1 MKSAEGSVWR
11 SVTGRMVAW
20 WQLKAPRCVRSSG
33 IRWPVETPRS
43 AGKRSDSGFIIHAGS
58 QENRAQTQLSSQNTR
73 TALETR
79 NVYINRVWASEFA
92 RNQSEPEAETVF
104 GILLPEIA
112 GNPRDSAERLR
123 PGYFA
128 MVNESE
134 AGYLLII
141 CIRRPRCFP
150 VVYIKDLD

>member
-11 SVTGRMVAW
+11 SVTGCMVAW
-20 WQLKAPRCVRSSG
+20 WQLKIPRCVRSSG

-58 QENRAQTQLSSQNTR
+58 QENQAQTRSSSQNIR
-73 TALETR
+73 TVLKTR
-79 NVYINRVWASEFA
+79 NVYVNEVWAPEFK
-92 RNQSEPEAETVF
+92 RTQSEPKAETIF

-112 GNPRDSAERLR
+112 GNPRNSAARLR

-128 MVNESE
+128 IVNESE
-134 AGYLLII
+134 AEYLRII
-141 CIRRPRCFP
+141 CIRRPGCPP